1 MILVIGG
8 RSQGKSAYA
17 HENYKDASVFIDGLQ
32 DIIKGWIVC
41 LPENY
46 AESLKKT
53 GTADDMS
60 EADILSSAFIDN
72 VMSDIPEDAV
82 VICDEVGCGIVPIE
96 RSERLYRDVVGH
108 VCCYAASHAESVIRV
123 SCGIGTRIK

>member
-1 MILVIGG
+1 MVLVIGG
-8 RSQGKSAYA
+8 RSQGKSLYA

-32 DIIKGWIVC
+32 DVIKGWLVC

-46 AESLKKT
+46 AESPGNT
-53 GTADDMS
+53 CAYYMS

-72 VMSDIPEDAV
+72 IMSDIPEDAV
-82 VICDEVGCGIVPIE
+82 VICDEVGCGIVPID

-108 VCCYAASHAESVIRV
+108 VCCYAASRAESVIRV